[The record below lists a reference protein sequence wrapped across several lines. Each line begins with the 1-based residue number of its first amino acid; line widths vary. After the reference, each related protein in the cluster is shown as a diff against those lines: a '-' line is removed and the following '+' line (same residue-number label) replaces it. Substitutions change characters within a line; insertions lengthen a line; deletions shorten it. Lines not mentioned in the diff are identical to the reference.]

1 MGFFVK
7 WVFSRANTYKNRHIS
22 DYTHIYKMQQRQSH
36 KTSQPHQTSYTLLLM
51 GDTYNKQARTL
62 VIDSVL
68 TVRVAAM
75 VKYRRVISLL
85 VLVLL
90 LLVVLR
96 LVPLALATALATGL
110 N

>member
-7 WVFSRANTYKNRHIS
+7 WVFSRANTYKNIHIS

-36 KTSQPHQTSYTLLLM
+36 KTSQPHQTSYTLLWM
-51 GDTYNKQARTL
+51 GDTYNKQARTV

-75 VKYRRVISLL
+75 VKF
-85 VLVLL
+85 
-90 LLVVLR
+90 
-96 LVPLALATALATGL
+96 ALATAIAISIVE
-110 N
+110 

>member
-1 MGFFVK
+1 
-7 WVFSRANTYKNRHIS
+7 
-22 DYTHIYKMQQRQSH
+22 
-36 KTSQPHQTSYTLLLM
+36 M
-51 GDTYNKQARTL
+51 GDTYNKQARTV

-75 VKYRRVISLL
+75 VKFALATAIAISWYTVSSSDVISLL

-90 LLVVLR
+90 LLLVLR
-96 LVPLALATALATGL
+96 LVPLALATGL